1 LVLIRLDPRRSPAG
15 ISLVLLVLFA
25 MTACTVNVRRY
36 AFNTALENQKH
47 IDKLR
52 IGQTLSEVERIMG
65 KPPERRNAHV
75 RFDGI
80 SIEEWSYI
88 TDYLRRMDTTITFV
102 GGKVD
107 EIRAAPWESD

>member
-1 LVLIRLDPRRSPAG
+1 MSRLIRS
-15 ISLVLLVLFA
+15 FA
-25 MTACTVNVRRY
+25 VVFLIATTQACTIYVPRY
-36 AFNTALENQKH
+36 AFEAALANQKNT
-47 IDKLR
+47 DRLR
-52 IGQTLSEVERIMG
+52 IGQTLAEVQRIMG

-88 TDYLRRMDTTITFV
+88 TDYVRKMDTTITFV

-107 EIRAAPWESD
+107 EIRSAKWEAD

>member
-1 LVLIRLDPRRSPAG
+1 MVLKRRVVAALAAGLLLLDGCVVVPLHA
-15 ISLVLLVLFA
+15 FHAA
-25 MTACTVNVRRY
+25 M
-36 AFNTALENQKH
+36 ENQRH

-52 IGQTLSEVERIMG
+52 IGQTLAEVERIMG
-65 KPPERRNAHV
+65 KPPERRNARV

-88 TDYLRRMDTTITFV
+88 TDYVRKQDTTITFV

-107 EIRAAPWESD
+107 EIRATSWEVD

>member
-1 LVLIRLDPRRSPAG
+1 MP
-15 ISLVLLVLFA
+15 
-25 MTACTVNVRRY
+25 ACTVSVPRY
-36 AFNTALENQKH
+36 AFEQALRNQQNV
-47 IDKLR
+47 DKLR
-52 IGQTLSEVERIMG
+52 IGQTLSEVQRIMG

-88 TDYLRRMDTTITFV
+88 TDYVRKMDTTITFV

-107 EIRAAPWESD
+107 EIRSAKWESD

>member
-1 LVLIRLDPRRSPAG
+1 MSRLMIRFSA
-15 ISLVLLVLFA
+15 VLFLIA
-25 MTACTVNVRRY
+25 TTQGCTVYVPRY
-36 AFNTALENQKH
+36 AFQAALTNQKN
-47 IDKLR
+47 IDRLR
-52 IGQTLSEVERIMG
+52 VGQTLVEVQRIMG

-88 TDYLRRMDTTITFV
+88 TDYVRRMDTTITFV

-107 EIRAAPWESD
+107 EIRSAKWEAD

>member
-1 LVLIRLDPRRSPAG
+1 MVLIRRATALL
-15 ISLVLLVLFA
+15 LVLLFA
-25 MTACTVNVRRY
+25 NACVCIPLH
-36 AFNTALENQKH
+36 AFRAAQENQSR

-52 IGQTLSEVERIMG
+52 IGQTLAEVQKIMG
-65 KPPERRNAHV
+65 KPPERRNARV

-88 TDYLRRMDTTITFV
+88 TDYVRKQDTTITFV

-107 EIRAAPWESD
+107 EIRATSWEVD